1 MSSATL
7 TSVQLSLLMG
17 PISPSPVSSDI
28 IESLS
33 SAEVHIDDVGQSGFQ
48 LVFSITKQS
57 SLQTLFI
64 LSGAVPLLFM
74 RVVLVATVNGSA
86 NVLIDGVIT
95 NNQLAPGDKGSNS
108 TLTITG
114 KDLTALMDQSDWSGF
129 PYPACPP
136 EARVAIICAK

>member
-1 MSSATL
+1 M
-7 TSVQLSLLMG
+7 MG
-17 PISPSPVSSDI
+17 PIVPSPVSSNI
-28 IESLS
+28 IESLAE
-33 SAEVHIDDVGQSGFQ
+33 AEVHIDDVGQSGFQ
-48 LVFSITKQS
+48 LTFSITKQS
-57 SLQTLFI
+57 PLQTLFI
-64 LSGAVPLLFM
+64 LSGAVPLLYM
-74 RVVLVATVNGSA
+74 RVVLDATVNGVA

-136 EARVAIICAK
+136 EARVAICCA